1 MKTLLIFWSH
11 SYKQMFIWNDRYKW
25 KLFSGGGMPSGG
37 MIVLYGT
44 MILWLMHYDGIYYF
58 MMRILEESDCIWLMI
73 KHDLWCFMVQ
83 VLLMVLHGTSFT
95 YGASWY
101 KFCSIKSINSY
112 VFCERVF
119 LTSLLLLFRYTLL

>member
-1 MKTLLIFWSH
+1 
-11 SYKQMFIWNDRYKW
+11 
-25 KLFSGGGMPSGG
+25 
-37 MIVLYGT
+37 
-44 MILWLMHYDGIYYF
+44 
-58 MMRILEESDCIWLMI
+58 MI

-112 VFCERVF
+112 VFCERYF
-119 LTSLLLLFRYTLL
+119 LRPYYSYLGTLYSKCQHLFIQTKASFNTHNRDCLV